1 MFEFVVL
8 VWAMQA
14 SVAKLAVP
22 VRKFRPEPPAGE
34 RKGVRPSVRPIEAEM
49 LRKEV
54 QHWPAEVPS
63 VNGDLG
69 TIAGL
74 G

>member
-1 MFEFVVL
+1 M
-8 VWAMQA
+8 
-14 SVAKLAVP
+14 
-22 VRKFRPEPPAGE
+22 RKFRPEPPAGE

-54 QHWPAEVPS
+54 WHWPAEVPS